1 MAGRPPK
8 PTAELKRAGTYTASR
23 HGAREDETVATGKP
37 RKPSWCKGKQANWL
51 WKEITHSLA
60 DGVLTAA
67 DTPILSAAC
76 RWWELWRRFDERIGN
91 GEDDEYRTTIL
102 AVTAWKQCDGCLTKL
117 GMSPTERTR
126 LHAIASEP
134 KQNDKTRFFKVVG

>member
-1 MAGRPPK
+1 M
-8 PTAELKRAGTYTASR
+8 
-23 HGAREDETVATGKP
+23 
-37 RKPSWCKGKQANWL
+37 
-51 WKEITHSLA
+51 
-60 DGVLTAA
+60 
-67 DTPILSAAC
+67 
-76 RWWELWRRFDERIGN
+76 WRRFDERIGN

-126 LHAIASEP
+126 LHVVASEP